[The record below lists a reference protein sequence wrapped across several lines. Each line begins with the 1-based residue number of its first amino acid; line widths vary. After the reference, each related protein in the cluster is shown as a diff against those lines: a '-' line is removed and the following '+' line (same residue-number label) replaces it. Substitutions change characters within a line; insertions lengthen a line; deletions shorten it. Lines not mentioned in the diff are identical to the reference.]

1 MPTAVPYRACLTAE
15 TLIAC
20 KGTGLGLSI
29 SYRIIME
36 HRGTI
41 AVRRN
46 DTAGVTFLIRI
57 PVDAEAPK
65 TTTVEGT

>member
-1 MPTAVPYRACLTAE
+1 
-15 TLIAC
+15 
-20 KGTGLGLSI
+20 
-29 SYRIIME
+29 ME